1 MLSINITSRYLRA
14 THVPFM
20 TKALSKAIMKRPG
33 LETKYLNY
41 LTLENRTKYN
51 KSRKKFVGSFMKK
64 R

>member
-1 MLSINITSRYLRA
+1 
-14 THVPFM
+14 M

-41 LTLENRTKYN
+41 LTLENRTKY
-51 KSRKKFVGSFMKK
+51 KSRRKFVGSFMKK